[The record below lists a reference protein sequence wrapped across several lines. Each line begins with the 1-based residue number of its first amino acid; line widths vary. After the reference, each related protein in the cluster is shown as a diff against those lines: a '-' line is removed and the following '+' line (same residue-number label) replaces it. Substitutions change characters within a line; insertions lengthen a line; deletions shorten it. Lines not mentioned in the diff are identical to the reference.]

1 MKKVLIITYYW
12 VPSGGSGVQR
22 WLKFSKYLPE
32 FGWQPVIYTPEN
44 PDLVV
49 TDESL
54 QDDIPEELI
63 EVKTKIW
70 EPYSFFRMLV
80 GRKKDQKTGTGF
92 LLENKSKSWI
102 DKLALTIRGNFLIP
116 DPRKFWIKPSVRF
129 LKKYLKQNSIDTV
142 ITTGPPHSMHMIA
155 LKLKK
160 YMPDIKWIADFRD
173 PWTDID
179 FYKELNLSKC
189 ADRKHHKLENK
200 VLKAADEIIVVTK
213 TMQGEYER
221 KAGKKVHLI
230 TNGFDESDYSNIGDI
245 QLDDKFSISHIGTF
259 NEPRNPIAFWE
270 VLSELC
276 SENPEFKK
284 DLSINLVG
292 NVDYAVMQSLNEN
305 NLIDNTVKID
315 YLPHSDAIKHQL
327 KSQVLLLVI
336 NRFEKSKG
344 VLTAK
349 VFEYIAANRPIIAFG
364 PEEADAELIINE
376 TQSGVFIH
384 YDDKNKI
391 KETVLDFYQKYKQ
404 KTLNNK
410 SSNYLKY
417 SRKQLTKR
425 LVEEV
430 MG

>member
-54 QDDIPEELI
+54 QDDIPKELI

-92 LLENKSKSWI
+92 LLEDKSKSWI
-102 DKLALTIRGNFLIP
+102 DELALTIRGNFLIP

-142 ITTGPPHSMHMIA
+142 VTTGPPQSMHLIA

-160 YMPDIKWIADFRD
+160 CMPNIKWIADFRD
-173 PWTDID
+173 PWTGID
-179 FYKELNLSKC
+179 FYKELNLSKW

-200 VLKAADEIIVVTK
+200 VLKSADEIIVVTK
-213 TMQGEYER
+213 TMQSEFE
-221 KAGKKVHLI
+221 KIAGKKVHLI
-230 TNGFDESDYSNIGDI
+230 TNGFDESDYSNISDI

-259 NEPRNPIAFWE
+259 NALSNPLLFWE

-276 SENPEFKK
+276 SENSEFKK

-292 NVDYAVMQSLNEN
+292 NVDYTVMQSLNDN

-315 YLPHSDAIKHQL
+315 YLPHSEAIKYQL

-336 NRFEKSKG
+336 KWLEKSKG
-344 VLTAK
+344 VLTGK
-349 VFEYIAANRPIIAFG
+349 VFEYIATNRPIIAFG
-364 PEEADAELIINE
+364 PEGADLELVINE

-384 YDDKNKI
+384 YDDKKKI

-404 KTLNNK
+404 KSLNNK